1 MSRYLFT
8 EFAENPVVANGNT
21 YTFEKVSF
29 SSGHWWGV
37 LEVPDAEAPGILAA
51 ARRVAECSRE
61 DYDKYLAQKKTT
73 PSLNNSKPSNK
84 LQRPV
89 VQQKGPPIPI
99 ADRAGAVSA
108 GGNEPK
114 PEPAAP
120 AQEFPAVSDVIKV
133 DRVAPPQPIV
143 EGDRRVGEPKKRSKN
158 K

>member
-8 EFAENPVVANGNT
+8 EFAESPVVANGNT
-21 YTFEKVSF
+21 YQFTKVELHV
-29 SSGHWWGV
+29 GHWLGI
-37 LEVPDAEAPGILAA
+37 LEVPDADAPGILAA
-51 ARRVAECSRE
+51 ARRISEISAEDFE
-61 DYDKYLAQKKTT
+61 KLKKKVSSSSVSSMSWRGS
-73 PSLNNSKPSNK
+73 P
-84 LQRPV
+84 RPV

-99 ADRAGAVSA
+99 ADQAGAVSA

-143 EGDRRVGEPKKRSKN
+143 EGDRRVGEPKKRSKT